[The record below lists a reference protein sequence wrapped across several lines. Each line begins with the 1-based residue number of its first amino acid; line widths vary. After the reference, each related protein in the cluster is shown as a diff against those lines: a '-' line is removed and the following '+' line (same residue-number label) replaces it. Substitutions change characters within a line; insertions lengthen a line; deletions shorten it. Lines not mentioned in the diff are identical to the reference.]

1 MPIILSFNRRFS
13 AIDFRIYYTGQD
25 LDCQFIKCRKDTIFN
40 SKVSKYIQLGT
51 DVRTVRFFSVNIHF
65 RIVEVRTLDG
75 PPLMTIGLR
84 KMGHCGTDVRTVRSF
99 SVNIHF
105 HIVGAGAFHGLPLIE
120 QKMKMYLIVLF
131 FCLAGISHA
140 TT

>member
-1 MPIILSFNRRFS
+1 VG
-13 AIDFRIYYTGQD
+13 A
-25 LDCQFIKCRKDTIFN
+25 
-40 SKVSKYIQLGT
+40 
-51 DVRTVRFFSVNIHF
+51 
-65 RIVEVRTLDG
+65 RTLDG

-120 QKMKMYLIVLF
+120 QKIKMYLIVLF
-131 FCLAGISHA
+131 HCLAGISHA